1 MLVNFE
7 YSLYFGPGD
16 VGECYVDAEISEEEY
31 VRLKEAEATGE
42 DFRCCKSVKDIYN
55 RVYDLAD
62 ANSTHALIADEI
74 LSKDNKAS
82 DMYRIEVFYPY
93 FPKE

>member
-1 MLVNFE
+1 MLLNFE

-16 VGECYVDAEISEEEY
+16 IGECCVEVEITEEECAK
-31 VRLKEAEATGE
+31 LKEAEASGE

-55 RVYDLAD
+55 RIYDLAD

-74 LSKDNKAS
+74 LSQDKKAS